1 MEIRDNNKCFVCGS
15 DNERGLKLSFKVGG
29 GKANTEFISPPH
41 LQGYDG
47 ILHGGIISTIL
58 DEVMVKAT
66 GEKVVTVELTVK
78 FLKPI
83 PTGKK
88 IIFHGRVSKVTK
100 KIIFASSEA
109 KDKDGNAFAIAT
121 GKYFRLDY

>member
-15 DNERGLKLSFKVGG
+15 DNERGLKLSFKVGD

-83 PTGKK
+83 P
-88 IIFHGRVSKVTK
+88 
-100 KIIFASSEA
+100 
-109 KDKDGNAFAIAT
+109 
-121 GKYFRLDY
+121 